1 MERKARVL
9 FLLVCTATL
18 AACQARQIEPD
29 RAQEAHTWTWA
40 GEKAL
45 LRKNCIVRERE
56 TVSQETTGA
65 SSLVLTVGAKLVA
78 TTLDVL
84 SAYLQEKKD
93 AFTAITEYK
102 TAGQLYSFS
111 SKKKKVGPGFGCLI
125 LVKGNFGPTDD
136 GGASKKAEP
145 PCPSLSTTRE
155 PWDACRLQGLSLQAA
170 PRFYAE
176 FAVTFANDG
185 TSMALIPVFLD
196 YSASTANKGSG
207 SKDLLFAITLAAQLE
222 DNSETK
228 VKTFA
233 AFTLKLSGVTIGS
246 RLDEKG
252 ALSGLTTEYRSLPQ
266 PRTVEVKNGSFT
278 DMIPIAIL
286 ALVTET
292 EDGGDFYVKAAE
304 AIEAVKKPVSEQ
316 ATEWLKEILSS
327 KN

>member
-1 MERKARVL
+1 MERKARML
-9 FLLVCTATL
+9 FLLVCATTL
-18 AACQARQIEPD
+18 AACQTRQIEPD
-29 RAQEAHTWTWA
+29 RAQKAHTWTWA

-45 LRKNCIVRERE
+45 LRNNCIVRE
-56 TVSQETTGA
+56 TQTTSQEAAGA
-65 SSLVLTVGAKLVA
+65 GSVVLTVAPTLFA
-78 TTLDVL
+78 TTLDVF
-84 SAYLQEKKD
+84 SGYLQKKKD

-102 TAGQLYSFS
+102 TAGPLYSLS
-111 SKKKKVGPGFGCLI
+111 SKKKKLRPAFGCLI

-136 GGASKKAEP
+136 RDTSKNAKP
-145 PCPSLSTTRE
+145 PCPSLPTTRE
-155 PWDACRLQGLSLQAA
+155 PWDACRLRRLSLQTA

-196 YSASTANKGSG
+196 YSASTANRGSG

-222 DNSETK
+222 DNSETR

-233 AFTLKLSGVTIGS
+233 AFTLKLSGVSIGS
-246 RLDEKG
+246 RLDDAG
-252 ALSGLTTEYRSLPQ
+252 ALSGLTTEYRSLPP
-266 PRTVEVKNGSFT
+266 PRTVEVKNDSFT
-278 DMIPIAIL
+278 DMIPIEIL

-304 AIEAVKKPVSEQ
+304 AVEAVKKPVSEQ